1 MTVRKETNRKEK
13 YHQMRSKG
21 NYGAY
26 GGGSDNDSSSDSESY
41 DSSSDGDYHIK
52 VRCKIS
58 HNKKD
63 DDESTDTLRT

>member
-1 MTVRKETNRKEK
+1 
-13 YHQMRSKG
+13 MRSKG

-26 GGGSDNDSSSDSESY
+26 GGGSDNDSSSDSEY
-41 DSSSDGDYHIK
+41 DSSSDGGYHIK

-63 DDESTDTLRT
+63 DDDSTDTLRT